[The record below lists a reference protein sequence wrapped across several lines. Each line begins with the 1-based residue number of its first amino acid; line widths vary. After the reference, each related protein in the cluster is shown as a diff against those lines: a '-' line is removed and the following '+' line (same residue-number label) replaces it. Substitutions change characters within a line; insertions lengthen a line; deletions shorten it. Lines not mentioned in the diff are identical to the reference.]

1 MRPDGRASFEALR
14 NSSYRSGLACF
25 GEVVWACVLGSRLLR
40 GYYEVKWLELVW
52 LGKSENT
59 EEHKCGDE
67 HGVRELQ
74 TIKRQPESV
83 RWRKEFVD
91 KLTV

>member
-1 MRPDGRASFEALR
+1 MKLDGRASFEALR
-14 NSSYRSGLACF
+14 NSSYRSGLAF
-25 GEVVWACVLGSRLLR
+25 FWEVVWARVLGSRLLR
-40 GYYEVKWLELVW
+40 GWYEVKWLELVW

-59 EEHKCGDE
+59 EEHQCGDE
-67 HGVRELQ
+67 HGVREFQ

-83 RWRKEFVD
+83 D